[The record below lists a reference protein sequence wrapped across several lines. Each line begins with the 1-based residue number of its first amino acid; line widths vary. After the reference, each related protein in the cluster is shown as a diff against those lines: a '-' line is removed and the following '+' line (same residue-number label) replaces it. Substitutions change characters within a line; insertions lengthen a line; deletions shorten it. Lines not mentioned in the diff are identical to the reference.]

1 MSDRNHPYP
10 TDSDVGAAGATGIIS
25 PCYISARSL
34 IGTIASPPS
43 ASSTN
48 ARTGMTV
55 AVLAAAD
62 DAGLGEQL
70 EMLGGVLAALL
81 Y

>member
-1 MSDRNHPYP
+1 
-10 TDSDVGAAGATGIIS
+10 
-25 PCYISARSL
+25 
-34 IGTIASPPS
+34 
-43 ASSTN
+43 
-48 ARTGMTV
+48 MTV